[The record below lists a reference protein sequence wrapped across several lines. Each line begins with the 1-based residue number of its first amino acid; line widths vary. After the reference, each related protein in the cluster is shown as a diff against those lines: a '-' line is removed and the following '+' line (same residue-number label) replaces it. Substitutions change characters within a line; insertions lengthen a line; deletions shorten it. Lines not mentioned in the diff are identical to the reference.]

1 MFRESYDLGTII
13 SAIITFVMLVFV
25 IRFMLYMIN
34 RKRPTIQKPDWL
46 DDERFDNDKRR
57 KRK

>member
-1 MFRESYDLGTII
+1 MFRESYDLETII
-13 SAIITFVMLVFV
+13 SAIITFVMLVLV
-25 IRFMLYMIN
+25 IRFILYMVN

-46 DDERFDNDKRR
+46 DDERFDNDKRK

>member
-13 SAIITFVMLVFV
+13 SAIITFAMIVLV

-46 DDERFDNDKRR
+46 DDERFDIGKR
-57 KRK
+57 KRGK

>member
-13 SAIITFVMLVFV
+13 SAIITFVMLVLV
-25 IRFMLYMIN
+25 IRFMLYMVN

-46 DDERFDNDKRR
+46 DDERFDLDKRK